1 MDQTNPNCNLRLTS
15 QSQPGFNTFE
25 TLPENIFQSIE
36 SDSANSNIHPS
47 LNPTLDHITLKSTT
61 RKKGGPS
68 TRIGHQMKKRH

>member
-47 LNPTLDHITLKSTT
+47 LNPTLDHITLKPTI
-61 RKKGGPS
+61 RKKEGREPKLVTG
-68 TRIGHQMKKRH
+68 